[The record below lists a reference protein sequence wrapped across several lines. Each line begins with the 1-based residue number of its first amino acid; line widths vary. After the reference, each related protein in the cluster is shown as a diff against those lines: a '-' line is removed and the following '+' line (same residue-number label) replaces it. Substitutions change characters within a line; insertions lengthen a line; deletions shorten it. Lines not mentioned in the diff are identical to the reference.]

1 MLLCRTRTQSWDAG
15 NGCRERV
22 KVGKD
27 ARFAHHLH
35 AHAGA
40 VGADIGGVRL
50 TGKVRPRAA
59 DVLLEL
65 DGGACDGCAACGV
78 ERSINREVLVDGCC

>member
-40 VGADIGGVRL
+40 VGADIGGVTVVRGSVLEGAYSWL
-50 TGKVRPRAA
+50 TCADAIRA
-59 DVLLEL
+59 
-65 DGGACDGCAACGV
+65 G
-78 ERSINREVLVDGCC
+78 